1 MGFRNFK
8 KNIYV
13 QFYLDI
19 NKLNLPL
26 ENAFGEEIGQ
36 LMRDQSEC
44 EANFDTYNSVDG

>member
-1 MGFRNFK
+1 MRANGVK
-8 KNIYV
+8 
-13 QFYLDI
+13 FYRDI
-19 NKLNLPL
+19 NMLYLPL

>member
-1 MGFRNFK
+1 MANGVKYNS
-8 KNIYV
+8 
-13 QFYLDI
+13 DI
-19 NKLNLPL
+19 NMLYLPL